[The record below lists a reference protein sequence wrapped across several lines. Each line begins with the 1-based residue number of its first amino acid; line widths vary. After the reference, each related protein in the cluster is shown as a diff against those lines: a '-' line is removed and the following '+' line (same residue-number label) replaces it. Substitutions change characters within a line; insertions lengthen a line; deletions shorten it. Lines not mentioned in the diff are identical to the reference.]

1 MIKRL
6 VATILAVICLLHV
19 AVTAYAHTKE
29 GSNGHDQYMS
39 WILFGSK
46 TYKDTLPETSK
57 EIKAIE
63 ALENAVALCIDQYN
77 GSYED
82 ELKELQAMR
91 IHGLP
96 DDISEINFRS
106 NSHHRRYTHR
116 GWNFSYPDDKGHW
129 EIRKTILLQTVNKVF
144 GFQRFAGKWRFV
156 LVDKDYGYDK
166 QCEAFS
172 TLIYY
177 IHILADIPDSGMDE
191 GYSDMIKLAV
201 ANPSENNPDIYYE
214 LLRVLPIVFESQKT
228 DPAYTGLISDIKIQA
243 NNARTFVRNTPDIKS
258 KYSKYQDY
266 AKDLIEKLASKIPS
280 LLKREPFFKNVFFAE
295 EEQK

>member
-6 VATILAVICLLHV
+6 IATLLAIVCLLLLT
-19 AVTAYAHTKE
+19 VTAYAHPKE
-29 GSNGHDQYMS
+29 GNNGHDQYMS

-57 EIKAIE
+57 EYKAIV

-77 GSYED
+77 GFYEE
-82 ELKELQAMR
+82 ELKELQAMH

-96 DDISEINFRS
+96 DDISEIDYSS
-106 NSHHRRYTHR
+106 NSHHRRYTHM
-116 GWNFSYPDDKGHW
+116 GWDHSYPIDKGHW

-156 LVDKDYGYDK
+156 VVEKDYGYDE
-166 QCEAFS
+166 QCKAFARF
-172 TLIYY
+172 IYY
-177 IHILADIPDSGMDE
+177 VHILADIPDSGMDE

-214 LLRVLPIVFESQKT
+214 LLQVLPIVFSSQTT
-228 DPAYTGLISDIKIQA
+228 DPAYTGLVSDIKIQA
-243 NNARTFVRNTPDIKS
+243 NDARAFVRNTPDIKS
-258 KYSKYQDY
+258 EYSTYQQY

-280 LLKREPFFKNVFFAE
+280 LLKREPFFEKVFFANGG
-295 EEQK
+295 QK